1 MTIVMKKIE
10 KSFGKTQVLREVD
23 LQVEQ
28 GELLALLGPSGS
40 GKTTLLRMIA
50 GLESADA
57 GKMTIKGKDV
67 TNTSPKERKVGFVF
81 QHYALFAHM
90 TVAANIAYGLKVK
103 KRKDRPSKEEIETMV
118 NDLLTLVKL
127 DGLANR
133 FPAELS
139 GGQRQRVALAR
150 ALAIKPDVLLL
161 DEPFGALDAQVR
173 KELRRWLRTL
183 HKQTGIT
190 TVFVTHDQEEAL
202 DVADKIVVM
211 RDGQIEQVGS
221 PITVYEDPQTPFV
234 YQFLGNANRFNGRS
248 NEGSIQ
254 VGNAKWETASAFDNE
269 DVVGFARPHEFVVS
283 KSYQGNADLEVVVQ
297 SIHPVGPIIF
307 IEATQPGSNDI
318 IDIQQPKKVWSA
330 LNLNEGDTMYIRP
343 EKIGIFQVD
352 DYVI

>member
-1 MTIVMKKIE
+1 MTISLEKIE
-10 KSFGKTQVLREVD
+10 KAFGKTAVLKQVD

-50 GLESADA
+50 GLETADA
-57 GKMTIKGKDV
+57 GTVTIKGNDV
-67 TNTSPKERKVGFVF
+67 TDASPRERKVGFVF

-90 TVAANIAYGLKVK
+90 TVAENISYGLKVK
-103 KRKDRPSKEEIETMV
+103 RRKDRPSKNQITETV
-118 NDLLTLVKL
+118 NELLTLVKL
-127 DGLANR
+127 DGLENR
-133 FPAELS
+133 YPAELS

-221 PITVYEDPQTPFV
+221 PITVYEDPKTPFV

-248 NEGSIQ
+248 KAGKIQ
-254 VGNAKWETASAFDNE
+254 VDNANWETASDSDEQN
-269 DVVGFARPHEFVVS
+269 VVGFTRPHEFIIS
-283 KSYQGNADLEVVVQ
+283 TTYQDPADLEVVIQ
-297 SIHPVGPIIF
+297 SIHPVGPIVF
-307 IEATQPGSNDI
+307 IEAVRIGSEEI
-318 IDIQQPKKVWSA
+318 IDIQQSKKDWST
-330 LNLNEGDTMYIRP
+330 LNLKEGDTIYIRP
-343 EKIGIFQVD
+343 EKIGFFHVD